1 MSETMLKDLES
12 RLDAMGDE
20 MSRRGVAVPN
30 ELART
35 VGRTR
40 RVLAWCGGGLGV
52 AAAVVLAVVML
63 RAGAAN
69 PEPLANG
76 DGPKAAPAAS
86 VAALSVAARKGDV
99 ATMPLGSA
107 VGGHGGVSVR
117 VPTVRRLDLFSA
129 ERLELLTKP
138 D

>member
-20 MSRRGVAVPN
+20 MSRRAVGVPE
-30 ELART
+30 ELTRT
-35 VGRTR
+35 VGRGR
-40 RVLAWCGGGLGV
+40 RLLARCGGGLGV

-63 RAGAAN
+63 RPGPVT
-69 PEPLANG
+69 PEPVANIEG
-76 DGPKAAPAAS
+76 AKAAPAMS
-86 VAALSVAARKGDV
+86 VAALNVAARKGDV
-99 ATMPLGSA
+99 ATMPLGSMA
-107 VGGHGGVSVR
+107 GGSGVR
-117 VPTVRRLDLFSA
+117 IPAARRLDLFSA